1 MNVVKSSY
9 NLKIN
14 VISWHPGFR
23 LRLTETKEQAAVTKV
38 RGGVIMRAVVYH

>member
-9 NLKIN
+9 NLQIN
-14 VISWHPGFR
+14 VISWHPG